1 VSVCV
6 CGHKATDHKSVEMS
20 VPLEPRADGPIYKIG
35 VGFVN
40 DKYWMATAT
49 RFQESCH
56 CGCTVYEEWQTE

>member
-6 CGHKATDHKSVEMS
+6 CGHKATDHKSVET
-20 VPLEPRADGPIYKIG
+20 
-35 VGFVN
+35 
-40 DKYWMATAT
+40 TAT